1 MVKEAQDGKV
11 NKNRTNYDSGTLE
24 GKVEKRMAYKYS
36 YKTRD
41 IKFIL
46 NEWLP
51 VEEILSFES
60 FKDYYSKEDFDTI
73 IDQVHKVAAE
83 VIAPTAEEGDEV
95 GVRYENGQAYIPPSF
110 HAVYRF
116 MQDNGWGTSNIDHSA
131 EGILPTVLNG
141 LLIEIQS
148 AANPAFMPYVG
159 SGSGAAAV
167 IQKYGT
173 EEQKQRF
180 LPKLFDGTWSGT
192 MCLTEPSAG
201 SDVGDLLS
209 KAYPTDEPGIYK
221 IKGQKIFITAGDR
234 DDVENIVHLYL
245 ARIDGAAPGTK
256 GLSLF
261 IMPKYW
267 VNEDGSL
274 VDNDVQCAGVEH
286 KLGLKGSATAQLV
299 VGENDNCRGWLLGNP
314 PDENGIGEG
323 IRQMFNMMNEARLDT
338 GRLSTAVAAN
348 AYWNAVAY
356 GRERVQGRLMTNP
369 KGDRVTIDKHE
380 DVKRMY
386 LMNKATTEACR
397 ALLAKGYYYEDI
409 REWSPDPERR
419 KWAIAMLDMITP
431 LCKAYPSDEAW
442 ILTAESLQ
450 SYGGYGYCED
460 YPAAS
465 ATRDC
470 KIWSIW
476 EGTNFI
482 QSMDL
487 IGRKWRQNKGQ
498 DFATL
503 LKEIA
508 DFIAENKGKLEGLDQ
523 EMAHLEKALSSYYE
537 LQGTILNHVKS
548 GKAGLMGVYARRILT
563 ATAQLYCGY
572 LLMDQARIA
581 LKRMAE
587 LGKDHY
593 DYNFYLGK
601 VISARWYLNN
611 AVPNVWFVTELIKI
625 GDMSVIEAPDEIFDY

>member
-1 MVKEAQDGKV
+1 
-11 NKNRTNYDSGTLE
+11 
-24 GKVEKRMAYKYS
+24 MAYKYA
-36 YKTRD
+36 YNTRD

-51 VEEILSFES
+51 VDEILGFDK
-60 FKDYYSKEDFDTI
+60 FKDYYSKDDFDTI
-73 IDQVHKVAAE
+73 IDQVRKIAAD
-83 VIAPTAEEGDEV
+83 VIAPTAEDGDEI
-95 GVRYENGQAYIPPSF
+95 GVRYENGQAHIPESF
-110 HAVYRF
+110 HKVYRY
-116 MQDNGWGTSNIDHSA
+116 MQDNGWGSSNIDENG

-159 SGSGAAAV
+159 AGSGAAAV
-167 IQKYGT
+167 IQLYGT
-173 EEQKQRF
+173 EEQKERY
-180 LPKLFDGTWSGT
+180 LPKMFDGTWSGT

-201 SDVGDLLS
+201 TDVGDLLS
-209 KAYPTDEPGIYK
+209 KAYPTDEPGVYK
-221 IKGQKIFITAGDR
+221 LKGQKIFITAGDR

-245 ARIDGAAPGTK
+245 ARIEGAAPGTR

-274 VDNDVQCAGVEH
+274 SDNDVQCSGVEH
-286 KLGLKGSATAQLV
+286 KLGLKGSATASLV
-299 VGENDNCRGWLLGNP
+299 VGENDNCRGWILGNP
-314 PDENGIGEG
+314 PDENGRGEG
-323 IRQMFNMMNEARLDT
+323 MRQMFNMMNGARLDT

-348 AYWNAVAY
+348 AYWNAVEY
-356 GRERVQGRLMTNP
+356 GRERVQGRLMTDP
-369 KGDRVTIDKHE
+369 KAGRVTIDKHE

-386 LMNKATTEACR
+386 LMNKATIEACR
-397 ALLAKGYYYEDI
+397 AMLAKGYLFEDI
-409 REWSPDPERR
+409 KEWSPDPDRK
-419 KWAIAMLDMITP
+419 KWASSMLDMITP

-482 QSMDL
+482 QAMDL

-498 DFATL
+498 DFAAL

-508 DFIAENKGKLEGLDQ
+508 DFIAANKGKLEGLDQ
-523 EMAHLEKALSSYYE
+523 EMDHLEKALKAYYE
-537 LQGTILNHVKS
+537 LQGTILQYATS
-548 GKAGLMGVYARRILT
+548 GKVGLMAVYARRILT
-563 ATAQLYCGY
+563 ATSQLYCGY

-581 LKRMAE
+581 LARMAE

-611 AVPNVWFVTELIKI
+611 AVPNVWFTTELIKI

>member
-1 MVKEAQDGKV
+1 M
-11 NKNRTNYDSGTLE
+11 S
-24 GKVEKRMAYKYS
+24 YKYS
-36 YKTRD
+36 YNTRD

-51 VEEILSFES
+51 VDEILAFDK
-60 FKDYYSKEDFDTI
+60 FKDYYSKDDFDTI
-73 IDQVHKVAAE
+73 IDQVRKIAAE
-83 VIAPTAEEGDEV
+83 VIAPTAEEGDDI
-95 GVRYENGQAYIPPSF
+95 GVHYENGQAKIPPSF
-110 HAVYRF
+110 HAVYRY
-116 MQDNGWGTSNIDHSA
+116 MQDNGWGTSNVDHEV
-131 EGILPTVLNG
+131 EGILPTILNG

-167 IQKYGT
+167 IQKYAT
-173 EEQKQRF
+173 EEQKQRY

-221 IKGQKIFITAGDR
+221 LKGQKIFITAGDR

-245 ARIDGAAPGTK
+245 ARVEGAKPGTK

-261 IMPKYW
+261 IMPKFW

-274 VDNDVQCAGVEH
+274 SDNDVQCSGVEH
-286 KLGLKGSATAQLV
+286 KLGLKGSATAALV
-299 VGENDNCRGWLLGNP
+299 VGENDNCRGWILGNP
-314 PDENGIGEG
+314 PDETGAGEG
-323 IRQMFNMMNEARLDT
+323 MKQMFNMMNEARLDT
-338 GRLSTAVAAN
+338 GRLSTAVSAN
-348 AYWNAVAY
+348 AYWNAVGY

-369 KGDRVTIDKHE
+369 KAGRVTIDKHE

-409 REWSPDPERR
+409 REWAPDPARR
-419 KWAIAMLDMITP
+419 AWAVSKLDMITP

-460 YPAAS
+460 YPAAN

-498 DFATL
+498 DFAVL

-523 EMAHLEKALSSYYE
+523 ELAHLEKALGAYYE
-537 LQGTILNHVKS
+537 LQGTILKYATS
-548 GKAGLMGVYARRILT
+548 GKAQLMAVYARRILT
-563 ATAQLYCGY
+563 ATSQLYCGY
-572 LLMDQARIA
+572 LLLDQARIA

-601 VISARWYLNN
+601 VMSARWYLNN
-611 AVPNVWFVTELIKI
+611 AVPNV
-625 GDMSVIEAPDEIFDY
+625 

>member
-1 MVKEAQDGKV
+1 
-11 NKNRTNYDSGTLE
+11 
-24 GKVEKRMAYKYS
+24 MAYKYA
-36 YKTRD
+36 YNTRD

-46 NEWLP
+46 KEWLP
-51 VEEILSFES
+51 VDEILAYDRY
-60 FKDYYSKEDFDTI
+60 KDYYSKDDFDTI

-116 MQDNGWGTSNIDHSA
+116 MQDNGWGSSNIDENA
-131 EGILPTVLNG
+131 EGALPHVLNG
-141 LLIEIQS
+141 LLLEIES

-159 SGSGAAAV
+159 AGSGAAAV
-167 IQKYGT
+167 IQLFGN
-173 EEQKQRF
+173 EEQKKRI
-180 LPKLFDGTWSGT
+180 LPKMFDGTWSGT
-192 MCLTEPSAG
+192 MCLTEPTAG

-221 IKGQKIFITAGDR
+221 LKGQKIFITAGDR
-234 DDVENIVHLYL
+234 DDVENIIHLYL
-245 ARIDGAAPGTK
+245 ARIEGAAPGTR

-267 VNEDGSL
+267 VNEDGTL
-274 VDNDVQCAGVEH
+274 EDNDVQCAGVEH
-286 KLGLKGSATAQLV
+286 KLGLKGSATAALV
-299 VGENDNCRGWLLGNP
+299 VGENNNCRGWLLGDP
-314 PDENGIGEG
+314 PDENGRGQG
-323 IRQMFNMMNEARLDT
+323 MAQMFHMMNEARVDT

-356 GRERVQGRLMTNP
+356 GRERVQGRLMTDP
-369 KGDRVTIDKHE
+369 KGGRVTINKHE

-386 LMNKATTEACR
+386 LLNKATTEACR
-397 ALLAKGYYYEDI
+397 AMLAKAYYYEDV
-409 REWSPDPERR
+409 RLYDPDPARR
-419 KWAIAMLDMITP
+419 DWAQRQLDMITP

-482 QSMDL
+482 QSLDL

-498 DFATL
+498 DFANL

-508 DFIAENKGKLEGLDQ
+508 DFIAENKGKIEGF
-523 EMAHLEKALSSYYE
+523 EREIEHLEKALQAYYE
-537 LQGTILNHVKS
+537 IQGAILQYMTQ
-548 GKAGLMGVYARRILT
+548 GKVGLMPTYARRILT
-563 ATAQLYCGY
+563 ATSQLYCGY
-572 LLMDQARIA
+572 LLLDQAKIA
-581 LKRMAE
+581 LRRMEE
-587 LGKDHY
+587 LGTDHY
-593 DYNFYLGK
+593 EYNFYLGK
-601 VISARWYLNN
+601 VFSARYYLNN
-611 AVPNVWFVTELIKI
+611 TVPNVWHIAEIIKI
-625 GDMSVIEAPDEIFDY
+625 GDMSVVEAPDEIFDY

>member
-1 MVKEAQDGKV
+1 MSY
-11 NKNRTNYDSGTLE
+11 T
-24 GKVEKRMAYKYS
+24 YS
-36 YKTRD
+36 YNTRD
-41 IKFIL
+41 IKFIV

-51 VEEILSFES
+51 VEEILALDK
-60 FKDYYSKEDFDTI
+60 FKEYYSKDDFNTI
-73 IDQVHKVAAE
+73 IDQVRKVAADI
-83 VIAPTAEEGDEV
+83 IAPTAEDGDNI
-95 GVRYENGQAYIPPSF
+95 GVKYIDGKAVIPPSF
-110 HAVYRF
+110 HSVYRF
-116 MQDNGWGTSNIDHSA
+116 MQDNGWGTSNVDHHA
-131 EGILPTVLNG
+131 EGIIPTVLDG
-141 LLIEIQS
+141 LLKEIQS

-167 IQKYGT
+167 IQKYAT

-192 MCLTEPSAG
+192 MCLTEPTAG

-221 IKGQKIFITAGDR
+221 IKGTKIFITAGDR
-234 DDVENIVHLYL
+234 DDVENIIHLYL
-245 ARIDGAAPGTK
+245 ARVEGAAPGTK

-274 VDNDVQCAGVEH
+274 SDNDVECSGLEH
-286 KLGLKGSATAQLV
+286 KLGLKGSATAALA
-299 VGENDNCRGWLLGNP
+299 VGDNNNCRGWILGNP
-314 PDENGIGEG
+314 PDENGKGEG
-323 IRQMFNMMNEARLDT
+323 MAQMFNMMNEARLDT

-348 AYWNAVAY
+348 AYWSAVAY
-356 GRERVQGRLMTNP
+356 GRERVQGRLMTDP
-369 KGDRVTIDKHE
+369 KGNQVTINKHE

-386 LMNKATTEACR
+386 LQNKATTEACR
-397 ALLAKGYYYEDI
+397 ALLAKGYFYEDL
-409 REWSPDPERR
+409 REWADPERS
-419 KWAIAMLDMITP
+419 KWAQSKIDVITP

-450 SYGGYGYCED
+450 SYGGYGYTED
-460 YPAAS
+460 YPAANS
-465 ATRDC
+465 TRDC

-487 IGRKWRQNKGQ
+487 LGRKWRQNKGQ
-498 DFATL
+498 DFAAL
-503 LKEIA
+503 LTEIKDWIVA
-508 DFIAENKGKLEGLDQ
+508 NKGQLEGLDQ
-523 EMAHLEKALSSYYE
+523 EIAFLEKALGAYYE
-537 LQGTILNHVKS
+537 IQGTIFQYATT
-548 GKAGLMGVYARRILT
+548 GKMQLMAVYARRILT

-572 LLMDQARIA
+572 LLLDQAKIA

-587 LGKDHY
+587 LGKDHF

-601 VISARWYLNN
+601 VLSARWYLNN
-611 AVPNVWFVTELIKI
+611 AVPNVWFTAELVKI
-625 GDMSVIEAPDEIFDY
+625 GDMSVIEATDAIFDY

>member
-1 MVKEAQDGKV
+1 
-11 NKNRTNYDSGTLE
+11 
-24 GKVEKRMAYKYS
+24 
-36 YKTRD
+36 
-41 IKFIL
+41 
-46 NEWLP
+46 
-51 VEEILSFES
+51 
-60 FKDYYSKEDFDTI
+60 
-73 IDQVHKVAAE
+73 
-83 VIAPTAEEGDEV
+83 
-95 GVRYENGQAYIPPSF
+95 
-110 HAVYRF
+110 
-116 MQDNGWGTSNIDHSA
+116 
-131 EGILPTVLNG
+131 
-141 LLIEIQS
+141 
-148 AANPAFMPYVG
+148 MPYVG

-173 EEQKQRF
+173 DEQKERF

-201 SDVGDLLS
+201 SDVGELLS

-245 ARIDGAAPGTK
+245 ARVEGAKPGTK

-267 VNEDGSL
+267 VNEDGTLS
-274 VDNDVQCAGVEH
+274 DNDVQCAGVEH

-299 VGENDNCRGWLLGNP
+299 VGENDNCRGWILGNP
-314 PDENGIGEG
+314 PDENGVGEG
-323 IRQMFNMMNEARLDT
+323 MKQMFNMMNEARLDT

-369 KGDRVTIDKHE
+369 KAGRVTIDKHE

-409 REWSPDPERR
+409 REWAPDPERR
-419 KWAIAMLDMITP
+419 AWAIRKIDMITP

-460 YPAAS
+460 YPAAN

-487 IGRKWRQNKGQ
+487 IGRKWNQNKGQ
-498 DFATL
+498 DFAAL
-503 LKEIA
+503 LTEIA
-508 DFIAENKGKLEGLDQ
+508 DFIAANKGQLEGLDQ
-523 EMAHLEKALSSYYE
+523 EMAHLEKALNAYRE
-537 LQGTILNHVKS
+537 LQATIFKYATS

-563 ATAQLYCGY
+563 ATSQLYCGY
-572 LLMDQARIA
+572 LLLDQARIA

-601 VISARWYLNN
+601 VMSARWYANN
-611 AVPNVWFVTELIKI
+611 AVPNVWFIAELIKI

>member
-1 MVKEAQDGKV
+1 MS
-11 NKNRTNYDSGTLE
+11 YI
-24 GKVEKRMAYKYS
+24 YS
-36 YKTRD
+36 YNTRD

-51 VEEILSFES
+51 VEEILGFDK
-60 FKDYYSKEDFDTI
+60 FKDYYSKDDFNTI
-73 IDQVHKVAAE
+73 IDQVRKIAAE
-83 VIAPTAEEGDEV
+83 VIAPTAEDGETIGA
-95 GVRYENGQAYIPPSF
+95 RYVDGRAVIPPSF
-110 HAVYRF
+110 HELYRY
-116 MQDNGWGTSNIDHSA
+116 MQDNGWGTSNIEHEA

-167 IQKYGT
+167 IQKYASDA
-173 EEQKQRF
+173 QKERY

-192 MCLTEPSAG
+192 MAITEPSAG

-221 IKGQKIFITAGDR
+221 IKGSKIFITAGDR
-234 DDVENIVHLYL
+234 DDVANVVHLYL
-245 ARIDGAAPGTK
+245 ARVEGAAAGTK

-261 IMPKYW
+261 ITPKYW

-274 VDNDVQCAGVEH
+274 TPNDLECSGIEH
-286 KLGLKGSATAQLV
+286 KLGLKGSATCALAA
-299 VGENDNCRGWLLGNP
+299 GDNNNCRGWILGDP
-314 PDENGIGEG
+314 PDENGRGQG
-323 IRQMFNMMNEARLDT
+323 MAQMFNMMNEARLDT
-338 GRLSTAVAAN
+338 GRLSTAVTAN
-348 AYWNAVAY
+348 AYWNAVNY
-356 GRERVQGRLMTNP
+356 GRERIQGRLLTDP

-386 LMNKATTEACR
+386 LQNKATTEACR
-397 ALLAKGYYYEDI
+397 ALLARGYYYEDI
-409 REWSPDPERR
+409 REWSPDQERR
-419 KWAIAMLDMITP
+419 EWAQRKIDMITP

-460 YPAAS
+460 YPAAN
-465 ATRDC
+465 ATRDV

-498 DFATL
+498 DFAAL
-503 LKEIA
+503 LKEIQ
-508 DFIAENKGKLEGLDQ
+508 DFIAENKGQIEGFDKELGF
-523 EMAHLEKALSSYYE
+523 MEKALAAYYE
-537 LQGTILNHVKS
+537 IQGAIFQYATS
-548 GKAGLMGVYARRILT
+548 GKPQLMTIYARRILT

-572 LLMDQARIA
+572 LLLDQAKIA

-587 LGKDHY
+587 LGEDHF

-601 VISARWYLNN
+601 VMSARWYLNN
-611 AVPNVWFVTELIKI
+611 AVPNVWHIADLVKI
-625 GDMSVIEAPDEIFDY
+625 GDTSVIEAPVAIFDY